1 MDKKNLYTLLLVG
14 PNGRPWKIRIPR
26 VAIYGLLALILLG
39 VVGLT
44 ALTKSYARM
53 LLKVSNYNYLRAD
66 RETLKTNYRA
76 LETTVRRTDT
86 QLSSLESLASEVA
99 VSYGF
104 SGARQVRTEPV
115 SLALMAEAGESPD
128 ASYNASL
135 YAFNRIEQAAAV
147 PTRNSLLSGLLKN
160 AGALPPDIPG
170 IWPVEGEVTAGF
182 GERVDPFSGMEAF
195 HPGID
200 IAAPSGTP
208 VRATADGIV
217 LEAGREEAGYGNE
230 VLIDHGYG
238 IATRYG
244 HLHRIFV
251 VDGQQVRQGQII
263 GSVGMTGRA
272 TGPHLHYEV
281 LVHQTPVNPAKFLRG

>member
-1 MDKKNLYTLLLVG
+1 M
-14 PNGRPWKIRIPR
+14 
-26 VAIYGLLALILLG
+26 AIYGLLALILLG

-104 SGARQVRTEPV
+104 SGARKVRTEPV

>member
-1 MDKKNLYTLLLVG
+1 MNKRKLYTILLVG
-14 PNGRPWKIRIPR
+14 PNGRPWKVRIPG
-26 VAIYGLLALILLG
+26 VAVYGFLALILLG
-39 VVGLT
+39 AVGLT
-44 ALTKSYARM
+44 ALAKSYARM

-66 RETLKTNYRA
+66 RETLKTNYRS
-76 LETTVRRTDT
+76 LENTVQRTDT

-104 SGARQVRTEPV
+104 SRTQQFRVEPI
-115 SLALMAEAGESPD
+115 SLAIMREGSGETD

-135 YAFNRIEQAAAV
+135 YAFNRIEQAAAS
-147 PTRNSLLSGLLKN
+147 PARGLLPSGQFSKFD
-160 AGALPPDIPG
+160 GLPADIPG

-182 GERVDPFSGMEAF
+182 GERIDPFSGTEAF
-195 HPGID
+195 HPGVD

-244 HLHRIFV
+244 HLRRIFV
-251 VDGQQVRQGQII
+251 VEGQQVKQGQII

-281 LVHQTPVNPAKFLRG
+281 LVHHTPVNPSKFLRG